1 MTAVALDGVTAVAL
15 IDESGMPESE
25 SDDGY
30 TIDDLAAVSRVPSRT
45 IRFYQ
50 SKGAL
55 QSPKIKGRVAYYG
68 PEHLERLKLIA
79 SLQDR
84 GLRMDAIRE
93 LVSRIDKGEL
103 DVNEWLGI
111 EQQLQASWANDTPR
125 TASEHELYEL
135 AGTRRAGLIADLVRT
150 KLVTRHGDTYF
161 VRSPALL
168 HVAMKLENAGVDLE
182 TAAEGGE
189 ILRKHLSRAASDLA
203 DYFIKHA
210 RDGFE
215 VHGHAHDMATVMSA
229 LRPMGMEAVRVIFGQ
244 EMERVLRKMVES
256 GKTAAISGR
265 GRKR

>member
-1 MTAVALDGVTAVAL
+1 MSASL
-15 IDESGMPESE
+15 ITDAEMSTEGERVE
-25 SDDGY
+25 NEY
-30 TIDDLAAVSRVPSRT
+30 TIDELASVSRVPSRT

-68 PEHLERLKLIA
+68 AEHLERLKLIA

-93 LVSRIDKGEL
+93 LVTRIDKGEL

-125 TASEHELYEL
+125 TASEHELYEM
-135 AGTRRAGLIADLVRT
+135 AGTRRAGLIADLIRA
-150 KLVTRHGDTYF
+150 KIVTRHGDVYF

-168 HVAMKLENAGVDLE
+168 HVAMKLENVGVDLE

-189 ILRKHLSRAASDLA
+189 VLRKHLSRAASDLA
-203 DYFIKHA
+203 DYFFKHA
-210 RDGFE
+210 RDGFQ
-215 VHGHAHDMATVMSA
+215 VHGETHDVATVMQA

-244 EMERVLRKMVES
+244 EMERVLRKLVES
-256 GKTAAISGR
+256 GKTTSIPARA
-265 GRKR
+265 KKK

>member
-1 MTAVALDGVTAVAL
+1 
-15 IDESGMPESE
+15 
-25 SDDGY
+25 
-30 TIDDLAAVSRVPSRT
+30 
-45 IRFYQ
+45 
-50 SKGAL
+50 
-55 QSPKIKGRVAYYG
+55 
-68 PEHLERLKLIA
+68 
-79 SLQDR
+79 
-84 GLRMDAIRE
+84 MDAIRE

-125 TASEHELYEL
+125 TASEQELYEL
-135 AGTRRAGLIADLVRT
+135 AGTRRAGLIGDLVRT

-168 HVAMKLENAGVDLE
+168 HVAMKLEGAGVDFE

-189 ILRKHLSRAASDLA
+189 ILRKHLSRAANDLA
-203 DYFIKHA
+203 DFFIKHA

-215 VHGHAHDMATVMSA
+215 VHGTPHDMATVMSA

-256 GKTAAISGR
+256 GKTATISGR
-265 GRKR
+265 GRGRRR